1 MADVS
6 YDINTQEIKQMFHN
20 ALTEVPMTVIPL
32 KNITTTIQSSDS
44 DQLVSEQNDDI
55 KSIKSNYLMGKFL
68 LDPISTDF
76 IGIFYNILVVF
87 VIYCELNNYFIAIF
101 SNSKA
106 TYCTD
111 NTKY

>member
-1 MADVS
+1 
-6 YDINTQEIKQMFHN
+6 MFHN

-55 KSIKSNYLMGKFL
+55 KPIKSNYLMGKFL

-76 IGIFYNILVVF
+76 IGIFP
-87 VIYCELNNYFIAIF
+87 
-101 SNSKA
+101 
-106 TYCTD
+106 T
-111 NTKY
+111 